1 MQSMTVPRNNLKQ
14 QLQWYEQNR
23 KEKERQKRP
32 EANFETYT
40 WEQNTKR
47 RCHQQQTTERD
58 MLLQEKEITSLS
70 PCENVTRK
78 DLYSV
83 SSSNIDLNYNE
94 AKDMIDSKDDM
105 DIQDW
110 LVDLEPLDPMEIKAE
125 IEEWTRSSKFTVN
138 NPNVASNDEIAISD
152 LSANSLNTPSVAL
165 NTIDNFAIL
174 CDDVD
179 ACLNFSLPE
188 DNHDLLNMSLNELRS
203 LLVSVKIV
211 KCKISDE
218 LYEVVE
224 GDKKYDN
231 SRVSLLKVTRANSKK
246 RIEAI
251 QQRIQQIE
259 RDTTGSFMSSLPG
272 SRLSEFVGI
281 DAPTQDH
288 DHSTVISTS
297 SYFDKDENTLSPTDS
312 PVYRI
317 LHETFKLATFRQN
330 QLEAINAALNGQDV
344 FVLMPTGGGKSL
356 CYQLPAV
363 LENQRSHKVT
373 IVISPLLSLIQDQI
387 LRLNHLGIPALDL
400 QGSQNLDRR
409 NLVFF
414 EMQKAAPS
422 LVLLYL
428 TPEMLGKSIKAIESI
443 QLLHKRG
450 LLARFV
456 IDEAHCVSHWGHD
469 FRPDYKDLGQLK
481 KKFPGVPM
489 IALTAT
495 ATSRVKE
502 DVIHNLRMENCAI
515 ITQGFNRPNLRYEV
529 VKKSTNSEKQIIEF
543 IHSSGHARHCGII
556 YCTSKASCEE
566 VANKLRLACFKA
578 AFYHAGL
585 DSVDRTRI
593 QDDWHSNKYKIIVAT
608 TAFGM
613 GIDKPDVRFVIHH
626 SLPQSLEGYYQ
637 ETGRAGRDGKP
648 SDCVLLYSYSDKH
661 TIDRL
666 IVHGEGNYEQKKQQR
681 ANLREMLKYCE
692 NQIDCRRQ
700 QIMAYFG
707 EQFDKSQCKFTCD
720 NCKNALTQQRS
731 TYDAQKDAKNIVTLV
746 QYNRH
751 KDVTLT
757 QYVNIMR
764 GSNSKTTENVVKTK
778 QLILPPNFKTSTLST
793 VDLDR
798 LIKLLLLQDVLA
810 ERYQP
815 NEYGSVYSYIEL
827 GPNAEALL
835 KDKLKIALPRVEKHS
850 AVKKKNITISP

>member
-14 QLQWYEQNR
+14 QLQWYEQYR
-23 KEKERQKRP
+23 KERQKRS
-32 EANFETYT
+32 EVNFETYI

-47 RCHQQQTTERD
+47 RCHQQSAERD
-58 MLLQEKEITSLS
+58 MNFTSLQEKENTLPSS
-70 PCENVTRK
+70 CENVTRK
-78 DLYSV
+78 DLHST
-83 SSSNIDLNYNE
+83 SSSNINLNSNEVKEINQITDL
-94 AKDMIDSKDDM
+94 KDDM

-125 IEEWTRSSKFTVN
+125 IEEWTRSSKFSAN
-138 NPNVASNDEIAISD
+138 NSNIASNDEIVTSD
-152 LSANSLNTPSVAL
+152 LSINTVNAPITAL
-165 NTIDNFAIL
+165 NTIEHFAIL

-179 ACLNFSLPE
+179 ACLNFSWPE
-188 DNHDLLNMSLNELRS
+188 DNHDLLNMSLTELQP
-203 LLVSVKIV
+203 LLVSVKII
-211 KCKISDE
+211 KCKISEE
-218 LYEVVE
+218 LYEIVE

-231 SRVSLLKVTRANSKK
+231 SRVSLLKITRANSKK
-246 RIEAI
+246 RIGAI

-259 RDTTGSFMSSLPG
+259 CDTMGSFVSSSSTDFG
-272 SRLSEFVGI
+272 SRLSESVENDTPTI
-281 DAPTQDH
+281 DRDSA
-288 DHSTVISTS
+288 TVISTS
-297 SYFDKDENTLSPTDS
+297 SYFDKDETTQSSTDS
-312 PVYRI
+312 PVYRV
-317 LHETFKLATFRQN
+317 LHDTFKLATFRQN
-330 QLEAINAALNGQDV
+330 QLKAINAALNGQDV

-363 LENQRSHKVT
+363 LDNQRSHKIT

-387 LRLNHLGIPALDL
+387 LRLNSLGIPALDL
-400 QGSQNLDRR
+400 QGNQDLDRR
-409 NLVFF
+409 NLIFF
-414 EMQKAAPS
+414 EMQKASPS

-443 QLLHKRG
+443 QSLYKRG

-456 IDEAHCVSHWGHD
+456 IDEAHCVSQWGHD
-469 FRPDYKDLGQLK
+469 FRPDYKDLGQLR

-489 IALTAT
+489 MALTAT

-502 DVIHNLRMENCAI
+502 DVIHNLRMENCEI
-515 ITQGFNRPNLRYEV
+515 ITQGFNRPNLNYKV
-529 VKKSTNSEKQIIEF
+529 IKKNTNSEKQIIEF
-543 IHSSGHARHCGII
+543 IHSSGHVRHCGII

-566 VANKLRLACFKA
+566 VAKKLRLACFKA

-585 DSVDRTRI
+585 DAVDRTRI

-637 ETGRAGRDGKP
+637 ETGRAGRDGNP
-648 SDCVLLYSYSDKH
+648 SNCVLLYSYSDKH

-666 IVHGEGNYEQKKQQR
+666 IVHGEGNYEQKQQQR

-692 NQIDCRRQ
+692 NQVDCRRQ

-707 EQFDKSQCKFTCD
+707 EQFDKSQCQFTCD

-731 TYDAQKDAKNIVTLV
+731 TYDAQKDAK
-746 QYNRH
+746 YNRH

-757 QYVNIMR
+757 QYVNILK
-764 GSNSKTTENVVKTK
+764 GSSSKSTENVVKTK

-793 VDLDR
+793 IDVDR
-798 LIKLLLLQDVLA
+798 LIKLLLLQDVLT

-835 KDKLKIALPRVEKHS
+835 KEKLKIVLPRVEKHS

>member
-1 MQSMTVPRNNLKQ
+1 MQSMPVPRNNLKQ
-14 QLQWYEQNR
+14 QLQWYEQYR
-23 KEKERQKRP
+23 KERQKRP
-32 EANFETYT
+32 EANFETYI

-47 RCHQQQTTERD
+47 RCHQQSTEQD
-58 MLLQEKEITSLS
+58 MNIAPLQEKEITPLS
-70 PCENVTRK
+70 PCEKVTRK
-78 DLYSV
+78 DLYSA
-83 SSSNIDLNYNE
+83 STANIVLNYNE
-94 AKDMIDSKDDM
+94 MKDMNQTDPKDDM

-110 LVDLEPLDPMEIKAE
+110 LVDLEPLDPLEIKAE
-125 IEEWTRSSKFTVN
+125 IEEWTRKSKFPVN
-138 NPNVASNDEIAISD
+138 NSNVALNDEIATSD

-179 ACLNFSLPE
+179 ACLNFSWPE
-188 DNHDLLNMSLNELRS
+188 DNHDLLNMSLNELQS
-203 LLVSVKIV
+203 LLVSIKIV

-218 LYEVVE
+218 LYEIVE

-231 SRVSLLKVTRANSKK
+231 SKVSLLKVTRTNSKK

-251 QQRIQQIE
+251 QQRIRQIE
-259 RDTTGSFMSSLPG
+259 RDTTVSFTSSSPTDFG
-272 SRLSEFVGI
+272 SRLFEFVGNGTPI
-281 DAPTQDH
+281 PDH
-288 DHSTVISTS
+288 DSSTS
-297 SYFDKDENTLSPTDS
+297 SFFDKDENTLSPTDL
-312 PVYRI
+312 PVYRV
-317 LHETFKLATFRQN
+317 LRETFKLSTFRQN
-330 QLEAINAALNGQDV
+330 QLEAINAALDGQDV

-363 LENQRSHKVT
+363 LENHRSHKVT

-387 LRLNHLGIPALDL
+387 LRLNSLGIPALDL

-450 LLARFV
+450 LLARFI

-469 FRPDYKDLGQLK
+469 FRPDYKDLGHLK
-481 KKFPGVPM
+481 TKFPGVPM
-489 IALTAT
+489 MALTAT

-515 ITQGFNRPNLRYEV
+515 ITQGFNRPNLRYV
-529 VKKSTNSEKQIIEF
+529 VIKKSTNSEKQIIEF
-543 IHSSGHARHCGII
+543 IHSSGHVRHCGII

-566 VANKLRLACFKA
+566 VAKKLRLACFKA

-585 DSVDRTRI
+585 DSADRTRI

-626 SLPQSLEGYYQ
+626 SIPQSLEGYYQ

-648 SDCVLLYSYSDKH
+648 SNCVLLYSYSDKH

-692 NQIDCRRQ
+692 NHIDCRRQ

-707 EQFDKSQCKFTCD
+707 EQFDKSQCQFTCD

-764 GSNSKTTENVVKTK
+764 GSSSKTTENVVKTK

-815 NEYGSVYSYIEL
+815 NDYGSVYSYIEL

-835 KDKLKIALPRVEKHS
+835 KDKLNIVLPRVE
-850 AVKKKNITISP
+850 

>member
-1 MQSMTVPRNNLKQ
+1 MQSMPVPRNNLKQ
-14 QLQWYEQNR
+14 QLQWYEQYR
-23 KEKERQKRP
+23 KERQKRP
-32 EANFETYT
+32 EANFETYI

-47 RCHQQQTTERD
+47 RCHQQSTEQD
-58 MLLQEKEITSLS
+58 MNIAPLQEKEITPLS
-70 PCENVTRK
+70 PCEKVTRK
-78 DLYSV
+78 DLYSA
-83 SSSNIDLNYNE
+83 STANIVLNYNE
-94 AKDMIDSKDDM
+94 MKDMNQNTDPKDDM

-110 LVDLEPLDPMEIKAE
+110 LVDLEPLDPLEIKAE
-125 IEEWTRSSKFTVN
+125 IEEWTRKSKFPVN
-138 NPNVASNDEIAISD
+138 NSNVALNDEIATSD

-179 ACLNFSLPE
+179 ACLNFSWPE
-188 DNHDLLNMSLNELRS
+188 DNHDLLNMSLNELQS
-203 LLVSVKIV
+203 LLVSIKIV

-218 LYEVVE
+218 LYEIVE

-231 SRVSLLKVTRANSKK
+231 SKVSLLKVTRTNSKK

-251 QQRIQQIE
+251 QQRIRQIE
-259 RDTTGSFMSSLPG
+259 RDTTVSFTSSSPTDFG
-272 SRLSEFVGI
+272 SRLFEFVGNGTPI
-281 DAPTQDH
+281 PDH
-288 DHSTVISTS
+288 DSSTS
-297 SYFDKDENTLSPTDS
+297 SFFDKDENTLSPTDL
-312 PVYRI
+312 PVYRV
-317 LHETFKLATFRQN
+317 LRETFKLSTFRQN
-330 QLEAINAALNGQDV
+330 QLEAINAALDGQDV

-363 LENQRSHKVT
+363 LENHRSHKVT

-387 LRLNHLGIPALDL
+387 LRLNSLGIPALDL

-450 LLARFV
+450 LLARFI

-469 FRPDYKDLGQLK
+469 FRPDYKDLGHLK
-481 KKFPGVPM
+481 TKFPGVPM
-489 IALTAT
+489 MALTAT

-515 ITQGFNRPNLRYEV
+515 ITQGFNRPNLRYV
-529 VKKSTNSEKQIIEF
+529 VIKKSTNSEKQIIEF
-543 IHSSGHARHCGII
+543 IHSSGHVRHCGII

-566 VANKLRLACFKA
+566 VAKKL
-578 AFYHAGL
+578 
-585 DSVDRTRI
+585 
-593 QDDWHSNKYKIIVAT
+593 
-608 TAFGM
+608 
-613 GIDKPDVRFVIHH
+613 
-626 SLPQSLEGYYQ
+626 
-637 ETGRAGRDGKP
+637 
-648 SDCVLLYSYSDKH
+648 
-661 TIDRL
+661 RL
-666 IVHGEGNYEQKKQQR
+666 IVHGEGKYEQKKQQR

-692 NQIDCRRQ
+692 NHIDCRRQ

-707 EQFDKSQCKFTCD
+707 EQFDKSQCQFTCD

-764 GSNSKTTENVVKTK
+764 GSSSKTTENVVKTK

-815 NEYGSVYSYIEL
+815 NDYGSVYSYIEL

-835 KDKLKIALPRVEKHS
+835 KDKLNIVLPRVEKPS

>member
-1 MQSMTVPRNNLKQ
+1 MQSMPVPRNNLKQ
-14 QLQWYEQNR
+14 QLQWYEQYR
-23 KEKERQKRP
+23 KERQKRP
-32 EANFETYT
+32 EANFETYI

-47 RCHQQQTTERD
+47 RCHQQSTEQD
-58 MLLQEKEITSLS
+58 MNIAPLQEKEITPLS
-70 PCENVTRK
+70 PCEKVTRK
-78 DLYSV
+78 DLYSA
-83 SSSNIDLNYNE
+83 STANIVLNYNE
-94 AKDMIDSKDDM
+94 MKDMNQNTDPKDDM

-110 LVDLEPLDPMEIKAE
+110 LVDLEPLDPLEIKAE
-125 IEEWTRSSKFTVN
+125 IEEWTRKSKFPVN
-138 NPNVASNDEIAISD
+138 NSNVALNDEIATSD

-179 ACLNFSLPE
+179 ACLNFSWPE
-188 DNHDLLNMSLNELRS
+188 DNHDLLNMSLNELQS
-203 LLVSVKIV
+203 LLVSIKIV

-218 LYEVVE
+218 LYEIVE

-231 SRVSLLKVTRANSKK
+231 SKVSLLKVTRTNSKK

-251 QQRIQQIE
+251 QQRIRQIE
-259 RDTTGSFMSSLPG
+259 RDTTVSFTSSSPTDFG
-272 SRLSEFVGI
+272 SRLFEFVGNGTPI
-281 DAPTQDH
+281 PDH
-288 DHSTVISTS
+288 DSSTS
-297 SYFDKDENTLSPTDS
+297 SFFDKDENTLSPTDL
-312 PVYRI
+312 PVYRV
-317 LHETFKLATFRQN
+317 LRETFKLSTFRQN
-330 QLEAINAALNGQDV
+330 QLEAINAALDGQDV

-363 LENQRSHKVT
+363 LENHRSHKVT

-387 LRLNHLGIPALDL
+387 LRLNSLGIPALDL

-450 LLARFV
+450 LLARFI

-469 FRPDYKDLGQLK
+469 FRPDYKDLGHLK
-481 KKFPGVPM
+481 TKFPGVPM
-489 IALTAT
+489 MALTAT

-515 ITQGFNRPNLRYEV
+515 ITQGFNRPNLRYV
-529 VKKSTNSEKQIIEF
+529 VIKKSTNSEKQIIEF
-543 IHSSGHARHCGII
+543 IHSSGHVRHCGII

-566 VANKLRLACFKA
+566 VAKKL
-578 AFYHAGL
+578 
-585 DSVDRTRI
+585 
-593 QDDWHSNKYKIIVAT
+593 
-608 TAFGM
+608 
-613 GIDKPDVRFVIHH
+613 
-626 SLPQSLEGYYQ
+626 
-637 ETGRAGRDGKP
+637 
-648 SDCVLLYSYSDKH
+648 
-661 TIDRL
+661 RL
-666 IVHGEGNYEQKKQQR
+666 IVHGEGKYEQKKQQR

-692 NQIDCRRQ
+692 NHIDCRRQ

-707 EQFDKSQCKFTCD
+707 EQFDKSQCQFTCD

-764 GSNSKTTENVVKTK
+764 GSSSKTTENVVKTK

-815 NEYGSVYSYIEL
+815 NDYGSVYSYIEVF
-827 GPNAEALL
+827 
-835 KDKLKIALPRVEKHS
+835 KI
-850 AVKKKNITISP
+850 